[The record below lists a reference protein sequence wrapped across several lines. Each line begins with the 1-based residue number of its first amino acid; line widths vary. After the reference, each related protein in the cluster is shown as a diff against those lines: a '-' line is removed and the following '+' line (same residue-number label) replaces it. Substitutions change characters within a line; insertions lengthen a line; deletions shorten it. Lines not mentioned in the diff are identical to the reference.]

1 MSNDATT
8 PTIDTRTVGTGD
20 DAIAYD
26 IRGDLTTATP
36 ERPPLFL
43 FGAPMDAAGFA
54 ALAGYFTDRPVITYD
69 PRGAGRN
76 PLGTDDITVEQHVDD
91 LHRVISALEAGPV
104 DAFGNS
110 GGGVT
115 LLALATAHP
124 DDLRRI
130 VAHEPATGAVLPDAD
145 VLAAAIDDMKRTY
158 AEKGEGAA
166 MAKFVQLVMR
176 QGELPADYLD
186 QPAPDPA
193 MFGMPTVD
201 DGARTNPLL
210 RNMPSVTSYRPDID
224 ALRALGDRLAIGF
237 GIQSGT
243 TMAARAARAIAAT
256 VGIPPIEFPSHHGG
270 FTDQPGMPG
279 DPAGVAAR
287 LREVIG

>member
-1 MSNDATT
+1 MSTDATT
-8 PTIDTRTVGTGD
+8 LLTRTVGTGD
-20 DAIAYD
+20 GVITYD
-26 IRGDLTTATP
+26 IRGDLATATT

-43 FGAPMDAAGFA
+43 FGAPMGASGFA
-54 ALAGYFTDRPVITYD
+54 ALAEFFTDRPVITYD
-69 PRGAGRN
+69 PRGADRN
-76 PLGTDDITVEQHVDD
+76 PLGTTDITVQQHVDD
-91 LHRVISALEAGPV
+91 LHRVISALETGPV

-124 DDLRRI
+124 EDLRRV

-145 VLAAAIDDMKRTY
+145 RIGAVIDDMKRTY
-158 AEKGEGAA
+158 AEQGEGAA
-166 MAKFVQLVMR
+166 MAKFVQLVML

-193 MFGMPTVD
+193 MFGMPAAD

-210 RNMPSVTSYRPDID
+210 RNMPSVTSYDPDID

-237 GIQSGT
+237 GVESGDA
-243 TMAARAARAIAAT
+243 MAARAARAIAAAI
-256 VGIPPIEFPSHHGG
+256 GIHPVEFPSHHGG
-270 FTDQPGMPG
+270 FSDQPGMPG